1 MIALELGAKSKD
13 GAEGVAETEFNCNG
27 PKSQNVAIQYLW
39 VMKWGALRD
48 VLAIDHLMTAE
59 ESLIKIVETLD
70 RFLWVMKWNAPL
82 AYLAADHLMIDEE
95 SLIKIVETLDHH

>member
-1 MIALELGAKSKD
+1 
-13 GAEGVAETEFNCNG
+13 
-27 PKSQNVAIQYLW
+27 
-39 VMKWGALRD
+39 MKWNAQ
-48 VLAIDHLMTAE
+48 LAYLAADHLMTAE

-95 SLIKIVETLDHH
+95 RLIKVFGILHHR